1 MDIFVWLGS
10 KNVIIILTTKSD
22 VIDKYL
28 HLYYSSLNPKLS
40 TCGCL
45 VIIGNSDNVQTIL
58 EKMKGANIDVED
70 AKERTPLHGAVMYN
84 NTDVVEL
91 LVDR

>member
-1 MDIFVWLGS
+1 MSLTNTCAISSQYS
-10 KNVIIILTTKSD
+10 KTFYIKC
-22 VIDKYL
+22 YL
-28 HLYYSSLNPKLS
+28 DYSSLNPKLN
-40 TCGCL
+40 TDGCV
-45 VIIGNSDNVQTIL
+45 VIIGTSYNVQTIL